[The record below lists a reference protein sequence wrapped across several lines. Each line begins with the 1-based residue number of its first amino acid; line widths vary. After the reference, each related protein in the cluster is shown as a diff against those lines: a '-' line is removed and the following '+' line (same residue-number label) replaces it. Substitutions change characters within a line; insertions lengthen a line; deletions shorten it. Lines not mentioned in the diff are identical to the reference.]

1 MPESV
6 KNKIIKILSEQTL
19 LDPSEINENLSLEDL
34 GVDSLA
40 LVEIVFSIEETFN
53 INIPFNANDPTNST
67 FDIVAVVALI
77 SEISGPVILLIFAD
91 ALNDELI
98 LSSKTTR

>member
-1 MPESV
+1 MSESV

-19 LDPSEINENLSLEDL
+19 LDPSEIKENLSLEDL
-34 GVDSLA
+34 GIDSLA

-67 FDIVAVVALI
+67 FDISNVNSIINAVENLI
-77 SEISGPVILLIFAD
+77 KSPSES
-91 ALNDELI
+91 N
-98 LSSKTTR
+98 

>member
-6 KNKIIKILSEQTL
+6 KNKIIKILSAQTL

-34 GVDSLA
+34 GVDSLS

-53 INIPFNANDPTNST
+53 IHIPFNANDPTNST
-67 FDIVAVVALI
+67 FDISNVNSIISAVEKLI
-77 SEISGPVILLIFAD
+77 KSPSGSD
-91 ALNDELI
+91 
-98 LSSKTTR
+98 

>member
-1 MPESV
+1 MSECV

-19 LDPSEINENLSLEDL
+19 LDPSEIKENLSLEDL

-40 LVEIVFSIEETFN
+40 LVEIVFYIEETFN

-67 FDIVAVVALI
+67 FDISNVNSIINAVEKLI
-77 SEISGPVILLIFAD
+77 KSPSGSD
-91 ALNDELI
+91 
-98 LSSKTTR
+98 

>member
-1 MPESV
+1 MSECV

-19 LDPSEINENLSLEDL
+19 LDPGEINENLSLEDL

-53 INIPFNANDPTNST
+53 ISIPFNANDPTNST
-67 FDIVAVVALI
+67 FDISNVNSIIDAVENLI
-77 SEISGPVILLIFAD
+77 KSPSESD
-91 ALNDELI
+91 
-98 LSSKTTR
+98 

>member
-1 MPESV
+1 MSESV

-53 INIPFNANDPTNST
+53 IKTFSKNDYIYIHQ
-67 FDIVAVVALI
+67 DARAVQGGALKMLC
-77 SEISGPVILLIFAD
+77 VR
-91 ALNDELI
+91 
-98 LSSKTTR
+98 TRGFESHS

>member
-1 MPESV
+1 MSESI
-6 KNKIIKILSEQTL
+6 KYKIIKILSEQTL

-53 INIPFNANDPTNST
+53 ITIPLNANDPTNST
-67 FDIVAVVALI
+67 FYISNVSSIISAVENLV
-77 SEISGPVILLIFAD
+77 
-91 ALNDELI
+91 N
-98 LSSKTTR
+98 KKKKKN